1 MVASYLGCETSQ
13 DSYVH
18 AHSTMHALQV
28 VNYLLHIFFVVFS
41 LEILFFK
48 FQSLKN

>member
-1 MVASYLGCETSQ
+1 MYLSLWKDKIASALSIEEAWMVASYLGCETSQ

-28 VNYLLHIFFVVFS
+28 VN
-41 LEILFFK
+41 
-48 FQSLKN
+48 